1 VVGAVVVGAVVVG
14 AVVAGGRVVG
24 SSTVGRVAE
33 LVAGTLVIPVDGKP
47 SVRSDVAVVPPM
59 VASVCE
65 FVVLPHA
72 TKPNAH
78 APAIAATTRLEDIR
92 RRLLP
97 GAASRRRPTRRVAA
111 TVAAMSSET
120 KRVDAVVVGA
130 GTAGANAAYQL
141 ARRGHRVV
149 LLERRA
155 AHRAGAQWH
164 NGVLD
169 WQFARAGLAPP
180 EGPERADAGRVT
192 HLFGPDGAHGVTVHD
207 SPVVRADMHLLGV
220 RLRALAT
227 DTGVELVDHVA
238 SLDVDVRRDR
248 IIAVE
253 VTTDRTDGA
262 PRNAIR
268 FEAPLF
274 VDASGRRGVLRR
286 HVPALARWCPEVRG
300 SELCTASDHHIRID
314 NPDGAKRFLE
324 RHGAK
329 PGEAVTVV
337 GLEGGFSTRAITVS
351 QDLEQA
357 SVLVG
362 CLADGRHSSGP
373 RMMAATRV
381 AEPWLGA
388 SISGGSGVIPL
399 RRPFA
404 RFTAPG
410 VALVGDAA
418 CQVFPAHGSGIGM
431 GLIAGRMLA
440 DAVGEHADPGDEQ
453 VLWNYQASFQ
463 HEHGGVLAAF
473 DAFRRMS
480 TALGGEGVRRM
491 IRAGLL
497 TEDMTRGGLEQRWQ
511 TPPLSRLP
519 TMARKLAAV
528 PGVAMAMLPSLA
540 SGQRL
545 WRMGPRHP
553 HLVDVLALERWDAAM
568 KGMLGPLPS

>member
-1 VVGAVVVGAVVVG
+1 MGSPLGHRTKGTDRRDGVEDVV
-14 AVVAGGRVVG
+14 
-24 SSTVGRVAE
+24 
-33 LVAGTLVIPVDGKP
+33 
-47 SVRSDVAVVPPM
+47 SDVADHGDREGDRGRSAGDLTTQARLPSPPM
-59 VASVCE
+59 AS
-65 FVVLPHA
+65 
-72 TKPNAH
+72 
-78 APAIAATTRLEDIR
+78 
-92 RRLLP
+92 
-97 GAASRRRPTRRVAA
+97 G
-111 TVAAMSSET
+111 T
-120 KRVDAVVVGA
+120 KRVDVVVVGA

-141 ARRGHRVV
+141 ARRGLAVV

-155 AHRAGAQWH
+155 ADRAGAQWH

-192 HLFGPDGAHGVTVHD
+192 HLFGPDGAHGVTVQN

-220 RLRALAT
+220 RLRTLAAEA
-227 DTGVELVDHVA
+227 GVELVDHVA
-238 SLDVDVRRDR
+238 SLEFDEQRGR

-253 VTTDRTDGA
+253 MTTDAATGNK
-262 PRNAIR
+262 PRNATR
-268 FEAPLF
+268 LEAALF

-286 HVPALARWCPEVRG
+286 QVAALARWCPEVRG
-300 SELCTASDHHIRID
+300 NELCSATDHHLRVD
-314 NPDGAKRFLE
+314 DPDGAKRFLE
-324 RHGAK
+324 RHGAN
-329 PGEAVTVV
+329 PGEAVTMV

-351 QDLEQA
+351 ENLDEA

-362 CLADGRHSSGP
+362 CLANGHYSSGP
-373 RMMAATRV
+373 RMMGATRV

-399 RRPFA
+399 RRPYA

-440 DAVGEHADPGDEQ
+440 DAVATQSDPGDGQ

-463 HEHGGVLAAF
+463 HEHGGALAAF

-480 TALGGEGVRRM
+480 TALGGEGVGRM

-497 TEDMTRGGLEQRWQ
+497 TEDMTRGGLDQQWQ
-511 TPPLSRLP
+511 TPPPSQLP
-519 TMARKLAAV
+519 AMARKLAAV
-528 PGVAMAMLPSLA
+528 PGVAMTMLPSLA
-540 SGQRL
+540 RGQL
-545 WRMGPRHP
+545 LQRMGARHP
-553 HLVDVLALERWDAAM
+553 EVADVRGLERWDGAM
-568 KGMLGPLPS
+568 RRMLGPLPS